1 MGEPQHSESFS
12 EKQLSAILDNT
23 VDGIV
28 VINSRGTILSY
39 NRACEKLFGYAPQE
53 VMNKNVSMLM
63 PKSYATNHDQY
74 LKNYM
79 TSHEPKVIG
88 IGREVLG
95 QRKDSS
101 TFPMWLSI
109 GEVIEGDGHFFVGI
123 VRDLT
128 EQREYEIDR
137 QLYMEAL
144 EKSNKELDEFVYLI
158 SHDLKEPVRGIYSYS
173 QFMAEDYAETLDA
186 EGIKRLESLMKMSG
200 RMSELIDKLL
210 YFSRLDRMEPELK
223 LVNLNDVIKGVT
235 EMLDSTIQQKNVEIT
250 IDTELPSVM
259 FDTARVSEIFYNLI
273 LNGIKYNDSEVK
285 KINIGLCHHERAGNA
300 PTFYVKD
307 NGIGIPEKHYDA
319 VFKMFK
325 RLHGREA
332 YEGGTG
338 AGLTIIR
345 RIITQH
351 GGDIWI
357 DSSPQ
362 HGTYFYFTLENPS
375 DRIGSTEE
383 T

>member
-1 MGEPQHSESFS
+1 MSTPQQSESFS
-12 EKQLSAILDNT
+12 EKQLRAILDNT

-28 VINSRGTILSY
+28 VINSRGTVLSY
-39 NRACEKLFGYAPQE
+39 NRACEKLFGYSPQE

-74 LKNYM
+74 LVNYM

-95 QRKDSS
+95 QRKNGS

-128 EQREYEIDR
+128 EQREHEIDR

-173 QFMAEDYAETLDA
+173 QFMAEDYSKILDE
-186 EGIKRLESLMKMSG
+186 EGLKRLESLMKMSG

-223 LVNLNDVIKGVT
+223 LVNLTDIVNGVI
-235 EMLDSTIQQKNVEIT
+235 EMLDSTIQQKKVEIT

-259 FDTARVSEIFYNLI
+259 FDSSRISEIFYNLI
-273 LNGIKYNDSEVK
+273 LNGIKYNDRDVK
-285 KINIGLCHHERAGNA
+285 KINIGLCQHERAGNELA
-300 PTFYVKD
+300 FYVKD

-325 RLHGREA
+325 RLHNREA

-338 AGLTIIR
+338 AGLTIIK

-357 DSSPQ
+357 DSKPTE
-362 HGTYFYFTLENPS
+362 GTYFYFTLGRPANNRAVEA
-375 DRIGSTEE
+375 E